1 MDGTDLK
8 IKHDIYC
15 TYVWQGRGGEGRGG
29 GERGGKD
36 KISLSSNRIT
46 FSIHVKNTFLITFNN
61 LSLVEDWF

>member
-15 TYVWQGRGGEGRGG
+15 TYVWQGRGGRGG
-29 GERGGKD
+29 EGKGGEGERGEGERGGKD

-46 FSIHVKNTFLITFNN
+46 FSIHVKIHF
-61 LSLVEDWF
+61 